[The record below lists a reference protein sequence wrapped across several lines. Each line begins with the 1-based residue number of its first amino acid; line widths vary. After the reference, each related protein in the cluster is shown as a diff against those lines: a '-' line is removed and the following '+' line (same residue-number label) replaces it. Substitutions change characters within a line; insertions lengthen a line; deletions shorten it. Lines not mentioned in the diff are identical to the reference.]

1 MGGNNCL
8 TLLITGSFVAL
19 AVAITSPAAA
29 EEVMTATELAAM
41 PKVDSHAHIM
51 SLEGEDEETFFRAL
65 RERKIAWL
73 MPCTRGTDEE
83 RLNAQI
89 ELAARLHTA
98 YPGLF
103 HWATSFSL
111 ENWGEPDWAAAA
123 VAGLERDFARGALGV
138 KVWKDVGM
146 VLRDPNDAFVMID
159 DSRFDPVFRFVMEQ
173 DRTLVLHIGEPRSCW
188 LPLDRMTSPNDR
200 KYYEEHPEY
209 HAFLHQQIPN
219 YWEHIAAR
227 DRVLERFP
235 HLRVVGC
242 HLGSLEFDVDE
253 VAARLDRFPN
263 FAVDLA
269 ARVYYLQM
277 QNREKVRAFLIKY
290 QDRVLYGTDL
300 VVGVFKGRSPAVA
313 ESVAGLDETYPAD
326 YRYFAGNERM
336 TDWRVP
342 DPFRGLGL
350 PSCVLKKIFHDN
362 AMKWFP
368 GMERFP
374 TKE

>member
-1 MGGNNCL
+1 MGECRGLLL
-8 TLLITGSFVAL
+8 TATAGIIAFAAATP
-19 AVAITSPAAA
+19 SPAAGKG
-29 EEVMTATELAAM
+29 MTVQELFAIL
-41 PKVDSHAHIM
+41 KVDSHAHIM
-51 SLEGEDEETFFRAL
+51 SLDGRDEEAFFRAL
-65 RERKIAWL
+65 RERRIAWF
-73 MPCTRGTDEE
+73 MPCTGGTDES
-83 RLNAQI
+83 RLGAQI
-89 ELAARLHTA
+89 ELAARLNES

-111 ENWGEPDWAAAA
+111 ENWGDPDWADAT

-146 VLRDPNDAFVMID
+146 VLRDPGGAFVMID
-159 DSRFDPVFRFVMEQ
+159 DSRFDPVFRRVTEQ

-209 HAFLHQQIPN
+209 HAFLHPQIPN
-219 YWEHIAAR
+219 YWELIAAR

-235 HLRVVGC
+235 KLRVIGC

-253 VAARLDRFPN
+253 VAARLERFEN

-277 QNREKVRAFLIKY
+277 QDREKVREFLIRY

-300 VVGVFKGRSPAVA
+300 IVGGSDGHPADVA
-313 ESVAGLDETYPAD
+313 ESITALDATYAAD
-326 YRYFAGNERM
+326 YRYFAGVERM

-342 DPFRGLGL
+342 EPFRGLNL
-350 PSCVLKKIFHDN
+350 PAGVLKKIFHDN
-362 AMKWFP
+362 AVKWFP
-368 GMERFP
+368 GMGKFP
-374 TKE
+374 DEE